1 MQFKDKFLIGNYSID
16 LYNSI
21 GHRCKELSDLNI
33 RNHILIVGDTAGIQA
48 HLPIEETFP
57 NILSKKL
64 KVDYYN
70 LCIKDGGV
78 DALKYNLFVWLHKV
92 GKPKTI
98 IIACEYANAI
108 LSTDINSIDLYPSN
122 LNDPIVQETIESAN
136 YCGFF
141 NGRNELF
148 NKLLYHSNNIPV
160 YQLTWSN
167 QTPLLTEKVSN
178 IQCDQLNQSEIA
190 DLLYKEISHKLSA
203 ARNI

>member
-1 MQFKDKFLIGNYSID
+1 MQFKNKFLIGNYSID
-16 LYNSI
+16 LYNSL

-57 NILSKKL
+57 HILSKKL

-70 LCIKDGGV
+70 LCVKDGGV

-92 GKPKTI
+92 GKPKVI
-98 IIACEYANAI
+98 IVACEYANAI
-108 LSTDINSIDLYPSN
+108 LTTDLNSIRFYPGDLNNSV
-122 LNDPIVQETIESAN
+122 VQQVAESAN

-141 NGRNELF
+141 NARNELF

-160 YQLTWSN
+160 YQLAWNN
-167 QTPLLTEKVSN
+167 QVPLLTEKVNN
-178 IQCDQLNQSEIA
+178 IFCDNLNQNEIA
-190 DLLYKEISHKLSA
+190 DLLYEQISHKFTM